1 MGNIRNPIKKSSI
14 AKKEKIIKSGFELMC
29 MKGYYNVNTAQ
40 IAKHAGVSTG
50 IIYQYFNDKRDI
62 FIEGVKYYADSIMFP
77 MINIIDNVII
87 EKKDL
92 RNVLSKMIDS
102 FISTHTLEKKAHE
115 ELMAMSYLDESVA
128 DIFKTNEM
136 IMTEKVSSILV
147 KSGFNKNR
155 IEEKVHIFI
164 GMIDNY
170 CHEVVYHKHSNL
182 DYKEMKESILNMI
195 SSSLSE

>member
-40 IAKHAGVSTG
+40 IAKYAGVSTG